1 VNIKAKIRQKLVEV
15 YGEPF
20 NSYLEHE
27 YEKKITEN
35 LINGDLKSKREWVT
49 YNQVILELKHNIKD
63 ALKVKEL
70 QYKLTDNES
79 PSKACIEVIK
89 EVKLLSPELF
99 RLYEKIINF

>member
-1 VNIKAKIRQKLVEV
+1 VNIKAKIRQKLIEV

-20 NSYLEHE
+20 NTYLEHE

-35 LINGDLKSKREWVT
+35 LINGDLKSKKEWVT

-70 QYKLTDNES
+70 QYKLTDNQP

-89 EVKLLSPELF
+89 EVKVLSPELF

>member
-35 LINGDLKSKREWVT
+35 LINGDLKSKKEWVT

>member
-1 VNIKAKIRQKLVEV
+1 MNIKTKIRKKLVEA

-35 LINGDLKSKREWVT
+35 LINGDLKSRKEWVT
-49 YNQVILELKHNIKD
+49 YNQVILELKHNLKD
-63 ALKVKEL
+63 ALRVKEL
-70 QYKLTDNES
+70 QYRLTDKGL
-79 PSKACIEVIK
+79 PSKSCVEVI
-89 EVKLLSPELF
+89 EGVKLLSPELY

>member
-1 VNIKAKIRQKLVEV
+1 MNIKAKIRQKLVEV

>member
-1 VNIKAKIRQKLVEV
+1 MNIKAKIRQKLVEV

-35 LINGDLKSKREWVT
+35 LINGDLKSKKEWVT

>member
-1 VNIKAKIRQKLVEV
+1 MNIKAKIRQKLIEV
-15 YGEPF
+15 YGESF

-49 YNQVILELKHNIKD
+49 YNQVIIELKYNIKD

-70 QYKLTDNES
+70 QYKLTDNEPPNKS
-79 PSKACIEVIK
+79 CLDVISEIK
-89 EVKLLSPELF
+89 TLSPELL
-99 RLYEKIINF
+99 RLYQKIINF